1 MENTLEEK
9 NLKIQVKKPAF
20 MLASK
25 IILILAAIT
34 LYVMQAMIAIPLIGV
49 MNETNTGDLD
59 IPSVG
64 IVLVITLA
72 LGLIAF
78 IVAIIGAVRNEAPA
92 SLFTPIIKAVLIP
105 FFCINLFLWVMG
117 FSAML
122 NPFLFLGIPFL
133 IVIGVC
139 LTYIYMFMTGAPD
152 IIYTIIFCIKNKK
165 RPSFLMIAGI
175 ILCFIFVLDVIGSVL
190 LHIAFK
196 KNVEIG

>member
-1 MENTLEEK
+1 MENTIEEK
-9 NLKIQVKKPAF
+9 NAKIQVKKPAF

-25 IILILAAIT
+25 IILILAAIA
-34 LYVMQAMIAIPLIGV
+34 LYVMQGMIAIPLIGV

-92 SLFTPIIKAVLIP
+92 SLFTPIIKALLIP
-105 FFCINLFLWVMG
+105 FFCINLFLWVMS
-117 FSAML
+117 FAAML

-139 LTYIYMFMTGAPD
+139 LTYVYMFMTGAPD

-165 RPSFLMIAGI
+165 KPTILMIFGI
-175 ILCFIFVLDVIGSVL
+175 ILCFIFVLDVIGSIM
-190 LHIAFK
+190 LHITLK
-196 KNVEIG
+196 KNTETL